1 MFKSYS
7 YSCCLSRFA
16 TSDLP
21 LATLYANAVKAG
33 KIGSSAAMS
42 APSIEQILEGLEP
55 VNRKMIEDRLVAM
68 STAAFSANEKV
79 GPLEEAVRQSNN
91 DLNNNDLNN
100 NDLNNSLL
108 LF

>member
-1 MFKSYS
+1 
-7 YSCCLSRFA
+7 
-16 TSDLP
+16 
-21 LATLYANAVKAG
+21 
-33 KIGSSAAMS
+33 MS

-55 VNRKMIEDRLVAM
+55 TNRKMIEDRLVAM

-100 NDLNNSLL
+100 SSITRCINRTGYARSPVQDRSSAQPQRKQA
-108 LF
+108 